1 MPKTTRPFNRARR
14 LQLFVLTPAAA
25 LLLGPFVEGAAA
37 QSAPAPPPL
46 DGEVLD
52 PQGLRVADATV
63 VLVLGDGGLIETVS
77 GADGAFSFASVPP
90 GAHTVTVVRDGF
102 TPRTV
107 EVEHAETGSD
117 RLSIGLGIAFAEN
130 LTVVGQQQ
138 ERSVQETEASVVVT
152 TGSRL
157 EAEGISDLYQLVDR
171 TPNVGASFGNKGFA
185 IRGIDQRGAGGGD
198 GLLVSVKV
206 DGATVQSNQGMFFGP
221 YNTWDMGQV
230 EIFRGPQST
239 QQGRNSLAGAIVLES
254 ADPVYDTLVKGRLSV
269 GNLSSSQTSATVN
282 APLVENR
289 VAFRVSVDRR
299 RTDGWV
305 TNPTRAEDDYDFRD
319 AMNVRAKLR
328 FDPAA
333 RFRGMLTYSYTD
345 SRGGEDSIGLDRF
358 PGERVNLSDE
368 RAEEGSEHGTGTLDL
383 VYDFNRALSLEST
396 TSLYNHDYLR
406 YEDADQAPAR
416 SGALDYTIDNQWF
429 TQEFGL
435 RYAGEGVTGV
445 FGMYYANLEDRDD
458 AAFNGSGAVFGLPG
472 TTVTAFFQ
480 TDEDTENTA
489 LFGEFDFLLTDAWTL
504 TLGARYDNENRETR
518 SNQGVRVT
526 PPSPLFPETRS
537 PDEILDASYNA
548 FLPKAALTRQWTPGV
563 ATTVSWQ
570 RGYRAGGRSVAFISQ
585 QISDYSPEFTDN
597 YELAF
602 RAESPGGRWRSNSNL
617 FYIDWR
623 DQQVNVMTDL
633 GNDLDT
639 FTVNAGESTVY
650 GFETQGE
657 YWPAGGLNLY
667 GSLGL
672 VKTRFD
678 EFVDDTL
685 DLSGNAFPYAPNW
698 SYTVGASWT
707 AGAAWVGDLH
717 VTAQDNYF
725 SERENDPR
733 FFVGKR
739 TLLNTRVGYQR
750 DRWGIFFVGRN
761 LLDEDYLLQAWH
773 QNSLFLRG
781 RSGEPRT
788 VSIELTVGS

>member
-1 MPKTTRPFNRARR
+1 MPKTSGPFNRARR
-14 LQLFVLTPAAA
+14 LPLSTSAPAAA
-25 LLLGPFVEGAAA
+25 LLLGLFVGGAAA

-63 VLVLGDGGLIETVS
+63 VLVLGDGGLVETVS

-157 EAEGISDLYQLVDR
+157 EAEGIGDLYQLVDR

-185 IRGIDQRGAGGGD
+185 IRGIDQRGAGGGN

-254 ADPVYDTLVKGRLSV
+254 ADPVYDTLVKGRISA
-269 GNLSSSQTSATVN
+269 GNLSFSQTSATVN

-396 TSLYNHDYLR
+396 TSLYDHDYLR
-406 YEDADQAPAR
+406 YEDADQAPVR

-435 RYAGEGVTGV
+435 RYAGEGATGV

-526 PPSPLFPETRS
+526 PPNPFFPETRS

-548 FLPKAALTRQWTPGV
+548 FLPKAALTRRWTPDV
-563 ATTVSWQ
+563 ATTVSYQ
-570 RGYRAGGRSVAFISQ
+570 RGYRAGGRSVAFVSQ
-585 QISDYSPEFTDN
+585 QISDYGPEFTDN
-597 YELAF
+597 YELAL

-698 SYTVGASWT
+698 SYTVGSSWT
-707 AGAAWVGDLH
+707 AGAFWVGDLH
-717 VTAQDNYF
+717 VTAQDDYF

-733 FFVGKR
+733 LFVGKR
-739 TLLNTRVGYQR
+739 ILLNTRVGYQR

-761 LLDEDYLLQAWH
+761 LLDEDYLLQAWR
-773 QNSLFLRG
+773 QNSPFLRG

-788 VSIELTVGS
+788 FGIELTVGS